1 MNMKKKKSAI
11 VVRIDTLLNELGQN
25 RKVLVGLGG
34 IKSVQTITDWNERGT
49 IPRADVALAIAD
61 YLGVSVR
68 WLLTGEDE
76 KGLSRDERNLLAKYG
91 CLTEDNRRVI
101 QATMDAMMAVPEE
114 GEKEIP
120 A

>member
-1 MNMKKKKSAI
+1 MNAKKSAI
-11 VVRIDTLLNELGQN
+11 VVRIDKLLRERGEN

-61 YLGVSVR
+61 YFGVSIR

-76 KGLSRDERNLLAKYG
+76 NGISRDDRNALAKYQ
-91 CLTEDNRRVI
+91 CLGEDNKRVI
-101 QATMDAMMAVPEE
+101 QATMDAMMSVPET
-114 GEKEIP
+114 
-120 A
+120 

>member
-1 MNMKKKKSAI
+1 MNKKKSVI
-11 VVRIDTLLNELGQN
+11 VERIDMLLSERGQN
-25 RKVLVGLGG
+25 RKYLVGLGG

-49 IPRADVALAIAD
+49 IPRADVALSIAD

-76 KGLSRDERNLLAKYG
+76 QSLSRDERNLLAKYQY
-91 CLTEDNRRVI
+91 LSDDNQRVI
-101 QATMDAMMAVPEE
+101 QATMDAMLSVPET
-114 GEKEIP
+114 GKKDLP